1 MERLLVVVI
10 LLFSMLPLFAK
21 TLDLQQAINIALE
34 NNLELKFA
42 KFDEEVRLHELKML
56 RQKFHPQLFFNAS
69 LTVHHETYFQESFD
83 EKKIH
88 TYPSL
93 KIQTPYGTQI
103 ELFTEQNAGYEKY
116 QRSTGSA
123 LRFSIEQP
131 LLQGRKKIV
140 NTWEIYNA
148 TILNDIQE
156 LLRHQTKDQVIYHV
170 IINFYALQLGVE
182 NVKLHEYWLKNAE
195 QFLENMQA
203 KVAAGRVAP
212 HDLDAA
218 LLQVKRAQS
227 HLMQAQFEHVQAKR
241 KFLEDLNLNDES
253 ITFVT
258 SNVAHHASSLN
269 QQKVIEEV
277 VANDIESKVLHLN
290 KERIKQQLIIAKD
303 QSRPELK
310 LRGDWTLGR
319 YHVYGEKA
327 DYASDENVFGY
338 PFIHDNGNYTAQVL
352 LNIPFSNK
360 QQKYHQILSARSE
373 IQKLEY
379 EWQYHQLR
387 IKNFATSLYEQ
398 TMVKKKQL
406 KLAEESLALAKRNY
420 EDALAKLE
428 AGRSSLFE
436 LISYQER
443 LLNAQMSKNADQIAY
458 FNSIAN
464 LDLNKG
470 TLSDQWVGTA

>member
-1 MERLLVVVI
+1 VERLLVVVI
-10 LLFSMLPLFAK
+10 LLFAMMPLCAK

-42 KFDEEVRLHELKML
+42 KFDENVRLHELKIL
-56 RQKFHPQLFFNAS
+56 RHKFHPQLFFNAS

-93 KIQTPYGTQI
+93 KMQTPYGTQI
-103 ELFTEQNAGYEKY
+103 ELFSEQNAGYEKY
-116 QRSTGSA
+116 QRSTGTA

-148 TILNDIQE
+148 TVLNDIQE
-156 LLRHQTKDQVIYHV
+156 LLYQQAKDQVIYQV
-170 IINFYALQLGVE
+170 IINFYALQLGME
-182 NVKLHEYWLKNAE
+182 NVKLHEYWLENAKK
-195 QFLENMQA
+195 FYDSMQA
-203 KVAAGRVAP
+203 KVTAGRVAP
-212 HDLDAA
+212 HDLDSS
-218 LLQVKRAQS
+218 LLQVKRAMSQ
-227 HLMQAQFEHVQAKR
+227 LMQAQLEYVQAKR
-241 KFLEDLNLNDES
+241 KFLEDLNLVDET
-253 ITFVT
+253 IIFV
-258 SNVAHHASSLN
+258 ASSSKKMPALMN
-269 QQKVIEEV
+269 QQQIIAEV
-277 VANDIESKVLHLN
+277 VANDIESKVLDLN

-327 DYASDENVFGY
+327 DFASDENVFGY
-338 PFIHDNGNYTAQVL
+338 PFIHDNGNYTAQIL
-352 LNIPFSNK
+352 LNIPLSNK
-360 QQKYHQILSARSE
+360 EQKYHQILSARSE
-373 IQKLEY
+373 IQKLEC
-379 EWQYHQLR
+379 ERHYHQLR
-387 IKNFATSLYEQ
+387 IKNFATNLYEQ
-398 TMVKKKQL
+398 TEVKKRQL
-406 KLAEESLALAKRNY
+406 QLAEESLQLAQRNY
-420 EDALAKLE
+420 EDSLAKLE

-443 LLNAQMSKNADQIAY
+443 LLNAQMTKNANQIAY

-470 TLSDQWVGTA
+470 TLSHQWAGTV

>member
-10 LLFSMLPLFAK
+10 LLLTITPLNAK

-42 KFDEEVRLHELKML
+42 KFDENVRLHELKIL

-93 KIQTPYGTQI
+93 KMQTPYGTQI
-103 ELFTEQNAGYEKY
+103 ELFTEQNAGYERY

-131 LLQGRKKIV
+131 LLQGRRKIV

-156 LLRHQTKDQVIYHV
+156 LLYQQAKDQVIYQV
-170 IINFYALQLGVE
+170 IINFYALELGIE
-182 NVKLHEYWLKNAE
+182 NVKLHEYWLENAKKFYE
-195 QFLENMQA
+195 SMQA

-212 HDLDAA
+212 HDLDAS
-218 LLQVKRAQS
+218 LLQVKRAMSQ
-227 HLMQAQFEHVQAKR
+227 LMQAQFEYVQAKR
-241 KFLEDLNLNDES
+241 KFLEELNLVDEA
-253 ITFVT
+253 ITFVP
-258 SNVAHHASSLN
+258 SSKKSPVLHD
-269 QQKVIEEV
+269 QHKVIEDV
-277 VANDIESKVLHLN
+277 VANDIESKVLDLN

-327 DYASDENVFGY
+327 DFGSDENVFGY
-338 PFIHDNGNYTAQVL
+338 PFIHDNGNYTAQILV
-352 LNIPFSNK
+352 NIPLSNK

-373 IQKLEY
+373 IQKLEC
-379 EWQYHQLR
+379 EWHHHQLR
-387 IKNFATSLYEQ
+387 IKNFATNLYEQ
-398 TMVKKKQL
+398 SEVRKKQL
-406 KLAEESLALAKRNY
+406 QLAEESLQLAQSNY
-420 EDALAKLE
+420 EDSLAKLE

-443 LLNAQMSKNADQIAY
+443 LLNAQMAKNANQIAY
-458 FNSIAN
+458 FNSLAN
-464 LDLNKG
+464 LELNKG
-470 TLSDQWVGTA
+470 TLSHQWVGTV